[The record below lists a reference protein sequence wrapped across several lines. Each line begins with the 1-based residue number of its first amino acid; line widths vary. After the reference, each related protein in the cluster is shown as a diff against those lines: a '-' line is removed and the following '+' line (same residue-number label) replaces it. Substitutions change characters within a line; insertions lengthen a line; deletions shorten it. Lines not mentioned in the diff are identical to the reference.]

1 MVIISRLNGSDGT
14 NLKVT
19 SNLKQEI
26 NIIIDKMTAAIWHG
40 KVQVLRGHTCT
51 SSYTGN
57 LGPTD

>member
-40 KVQVLRGHTCT
+40 KVQVLRA
-51 SSYTGN
+51 YMY
-57 LGPTD
+57 